1 MASVGDGQSKT
12 RAACCLSRARLRPV
26 PRRGRELRGASD
38 GRARRPDATYRVVS
52 RPLASSHPAK
62 CRAVRPLV
70 RRIIR
75 LLHGPTSRAPSPPAR
90 RLRLPSLDRPPP
102 ARARQHLRVYYRL
115 LGSLNSLVASLYIH
129 HVNCPRLTSTRQPV
143 AGALTFPS
151 AAQSVRSRHAR
162 RRLTVTSRC
171 DTNSL
176 RRRAAAAAADT
187 RRKPTATNRA
197 VL

>member
-12 RAACCLSRARLRPV
+12 RAACCLSGQIAPGAAARARAARSL
-26 PRRGRELRGASD
+26 
-38 GRARRPDATYRVVS
+38 GRASAASGRDLPGRFSTSCVIASGKVPS
-52 RPLASSHPAK
+52 RSPA
-62 CRAVRPLV
+62 
-70 RRIIR
+70 
-75 LLHGPTSRAPSPPAR
+75 SPPHHPSSSRTDLSGSLAAR
-90 RLRLPSLDRPPP
+90 QLRLPSLDRPPP

-129 HVNCPRLTSTRQPV
+129 HVNWPRLTSTRQPV
-143 AGALTFPS
+143 AGALAFPS